1 MRRLLSCLALLL
13 LPATALAQG
22 DCFPSKDSHEA
33 NAFAILDVPL
43 AFGTSTAPAR
53 MAPWA
58 LRFAVETSY
67 VPNIDDSTR
76 TPTIC
81 RPGKGPENTNIVD
94 LLPRP
99 RIAMGLP
106 AGLVLEASWIPP
118 VEVNGAKPNL
128 FGFALGRDFGL
139 GKHAMM
145 LALRLHATVGK
156 IDAPIVCNEEALQD
170 PTSECFN
177 GELSNDTFHPNV
189 FGGEATVGWS
199 LGGGRVQPFL
209 GGGMNFLRPRFRVN
223 FTNAVGSTDR
233 RRVEV
238 DLTRAI
244 LFGGA
249 TWFPL
254 PRLGI
259 TGQIYSAPSDAVTGR
274 LTVSYG
280 AGGR

>member
-1 MRRLLSCLALLL
+1 M
-13 LPATALAQG
+13 G
-22 DCFPSKDSHEA
+22 PSQTCS
-33 NAFAILDVPL
+33 
-43 AFGTSTAPAR
+43 
-53 MAPWA
+53 A
-58 LRFAVETSY
+58 LRWAG
-67 VPNIDDSTR
+67 I
-76 TPTIC
+76 
-81 RPGKGPENTNIVD
+81 
-94 LLPRP
+94 RP
-99 RIAMGLP
+99 RQACDD
-106 AGLVLEASWIPP
+106 ARSAAAC
-118 VEVNGAKPNL
+118 NGRKDRN
-128 FGFALGRDFGL
+128 
-139 GKHAMM
+139 
-145 LALRLHATVGK
+145 V
-156 IDAPIVCNEEALQD
+156 PIVCNEEALQD